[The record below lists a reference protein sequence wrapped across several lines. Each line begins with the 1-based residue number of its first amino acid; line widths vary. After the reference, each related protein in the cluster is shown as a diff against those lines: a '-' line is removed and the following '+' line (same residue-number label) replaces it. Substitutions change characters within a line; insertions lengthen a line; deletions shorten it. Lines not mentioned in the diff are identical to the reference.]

1 MAQTCIFKGIHYFLL
16 EEKRRER
23 KFYKDRGI
31 PYPDPKGTIQAFNIY
46 MYIAATGFQCLN

>member
-16 EEKRRER
+16 EEKRREC

-46 MYIAATGFQCLN
+46 IAATGF

>member
-46 MYIAATGFQCLN
+46 IAATGF

>member
-1 MAQTCIFKGIHYFLL
+1 MAPTCIFFRGIHYFLL

-31 PYPDPKGTIQAFNIY
+31 PYPDPKGTIQALNI
-46 MYIAATGFQCLN
+46 YIAATGF